1 MNHTVVVIDGMG
13 GGIGSQLVAQI
24 RNDSRKEIQLLA
36 LATNAV
42 AAQKMVDAGAM
53 KGASGENA
61 FRVVLSR
68 ADFILGPMGI
78 VLPDSMMGEVTP
90 EMAECVMLSQARKI
104 LVPLVQPHLLI
115 AGLSQT
121 NVGEL
126 VEEAVGMLLR
136 ELEP

>member
-90 EMAECVMLSQARKI
+90 QMAECVMLSPARKI
-104 LVPLVQPHLLI
+104 LLPLMQPHLLI
-115 AGLSQT
+115 AGLSKT